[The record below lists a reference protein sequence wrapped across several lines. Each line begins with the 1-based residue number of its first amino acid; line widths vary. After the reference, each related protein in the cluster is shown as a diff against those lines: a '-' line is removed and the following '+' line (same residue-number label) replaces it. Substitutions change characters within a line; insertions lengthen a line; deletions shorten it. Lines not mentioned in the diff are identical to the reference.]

1 MSPWDRE
8 RGRFPRYTPKKPP
21 PEHGIK
27 LKKLGATWWG
37 QRWIEALEHVL
48 GGDAGRLAR
57 GRTYARA
64 GRTHDFLVKSG
75 KVQAKVTGSRPQ
87 PYRVEVAL
95 TQLPDAVWTE
105 AIDGMA
111 AKAQFAAELLGGQ
124 MPKQIDE
131 VFRSAG
137 ASLFPN
143 DRQHLKTSC
152 SCPDWGDPCK
162 HVAAVHYVLG
172 EALDR
177 DPFLLFELR
186 GRSQDRVLSDL
197 RSRRGDAQRAQT
209 PTPGVSL
216 GKVSREDYERAPRGL
231 PALSFSFEAPAKPGA
246 LLRQL
251 GTPSSW
257 QGDAAPV
264 DALAPVVQRAAAS
277 ARRLALSD
285 ADAASPT
292 SQSPEKPPPAKR
304 APARRARQRPATKR

>member
-8 RGRFPRYTPKKPP
+8 RRRFPPYAPKKPP

-27 LKKLGATWWG
+27 LKQLGATWWG

-64 GRTHDFLVKSG
+64 GRTHDFSVKSG
-75 KVQAKVTGSRPQ
+75 KVRAKVTGSRPQ
-87 PYRVEVAL
+87 PYKIQIAL
-95 TQLPDAVWTE
+95 TQLADAAWAK
-105 AIDGMA
+105 AIGDMA

-124 MPKQIDE
+124 MPRQIDE
-131 VFRSAG
+131 VFHSAG
-137 ASLFPN
+137 ESLFPTE
-143 DRQHLKTSC
+143 RQHLKTSC
-152 SCPDWGDPCK
+152 TCPDWGDPCK

-186 GRSQDRVLSDL
+186 GRSKDRVLSEL
-197 RSRRGDAQRAQT
+197 RSLRGEPAT
-209 PTPGVSL
+209 PESAAPAGVSL
-216 GKVSREDYERAPRGL
+216 GRVSREDYDRAPRAL
-231 PALSFSFEAPAKPGA
+231 PALSFTFDAPAKPGA

-251 GTPSSW
+251 GAPSSW
-257 QGDAAPV
+257 HGDAAPV
-264 DALAPVVQRAAAS
+264 DALAPVVQRAAEH

-285 ADAASPT
+285 AVSPAN
-292 SQSPEKPPPAKR
+292 ELPAKPAAAEP
-304 APARRARQRPATKR
+304 APARRARKRPRAKR